1 MEFQRRVPLPLSSVP
16 TETDDP
22 VQRHLNEICYREQKT
37 FIMTGAL
44 TPRRRDMTTDAPS
57 NHRNMA
63 DESPKPRTNVPFLSL
78 HRLFAVLTEA
88 GDDPICFPSLRLL
101 GSVAGEKNPMAIWR
115 RETDLDRK
123 IRRRHEEFDAAISK
137 RRARAL
143 ELMKE
148 QQREE
153 SESERFHRL
162 LCESRKASEYSAAAD
177 RMRVSEIDQQA
188 ERADRQNQM
197 RQEERKLLGVE
208 RKRRMQE
215 EFARRKQER
224 EERIK
229 SLLDIEEDLRDQLD
243 AVKRVRGQLELERRT
258 GSSPSPRK

>member
-1 MEFQRRVPLPLSSVP
+1 
-16 TETDDP
+16 
-22 VQRHLNEICYREQKT
+22 
-37 FIMTGAL
+37 
-44 TPRRRDMTTDAPS
+44 
-57 NHRNMA
+57 
-63 DESPKPRTNVPFLSL
+63 
-78 HRLFAVLTEA
+78 
-88 GDDPICFPSLRLL
+88 
-101 GSVAGEKNPMAIWR
+101 VAGEKNPMAIWR

-177 RMRVSEIDQQA
+177 RMRVSEIDKQA